1 MAKFMNA
8 AIFYGPNNIQI
19 KDIHFKKRTSD
30 DYLLKVLSCSVC
42 SYDVRTFRNGHFKV
56 TPPIILGHEIC
67 AEIVDEYQGKNVSIR
82 PKTRVSIYP
91 IIPCFE
97 CWYCNNKKYNMYL
110 NLKEI
115 GSTINGG
122 FAEYLLIPKPVFEI
136 GGIVPVL
143 DNVTNEEASLIEPL
157 ACCLNSINQIKN
169 LEFDSVIILGDGPI
183 GLMQLMLIKRFFKV
197 NVTLIGKIP
206 HRVESAKKLG
216 ADLAIIVDDADD
228 FTLDG
233 YKKIISDVNSEF
245 SPNVIFVSNN
255 NPLSLNLAVKLV
267 NKNGKIVLF
276 SGIKNNASGNNNAI
290 SIDPNFIHYN
300 QVSIFGSF
308 SSTPNNMIEAMNLV
322 NSKEID
328 LKSLITQTF
337 PLASVKDAFLTSE
350 SYKGFKSIIN
360 EFDL

>member
-1 MAKFMNA
+1 MNA

-19 KDIHFKKRTSD
+19 KDIHLKKCTSN

-67 AEIVDEYQGKNVSIR
+67 AELVDEYQGQNVSIK

-97 CWYCNNKKYNMYL
+97 CWYCNNKKFNL
-110 NLKEI
+110 CINLKEI

-122 FAEYLLIPKPVFEI
+122 FAEYLLIPKQVFEI

-143 DNVTNEEASLIEPL
+143 DNVANEEASLIEPL

-169 LEFDSVIILGDGPI
+169 LEFDSVTILGDGPI

-206 HRVESAKKLG
+206 HRVQSAKKLG
-216 ADLAIIVDDADD
+216 ADLAILVDDADK
-228 FTLDG
+228 FSLDG
-233 YKKIISDVNSEF
+233 YKKITNNINSEF
-245 SPNVIFVSNN
+245 SPNVVFVSNN

-276 SGIKNNASGNNNAI
+276 SGIKNNGSGNNNAI

-300 QVSIFGSF
+300 QISVFGTF

-337 PLASVKDAFLTSE
+337 PLASVKEAFLTSE

-360 EFDL
+360 DFDL